1 MGELLSGK
9 IEEARKD
16 EGSIMMVVGTDLPV
30 SDRQLKRIIR
40 RAGVGLS
47 RCGSFMGH
55 GSGDIMLGFSTGNVY
70 RKEEDRAVIP
80 AAVMNEAMLDD
91 VFEAAAE
98 ATEEAVL
105 NSLAAAHTV
114 TGYKGNT
121 RYSLTDL
128 YLKDL

>member
-1 MGELLSGK
+1 MGRVRPL
-9 IEEARKD
+9 
-16 EGSIMMVVGTDLPV
+16 GSTFSMPLCT
-30 SDRQLKRIIR
+30 K
-40 RAGVGLS
+40 
-47 RCGSFMGH
+47 GSTMG
-55 GSGDIMLGFSTGNVY
+55 GW
-70 RKEEDRAVIP
+70 P
-80 AAVMNEAMLDD
+80 P
-91 VFEAAAE
+91 EAAAE

>member
-1 MGELLSGK
+1 M
-9 IEEARKD
+9 AYF
-16 EGSIMMVVGTDLPV
+16 P
-30 SDRQLKRIIR
+30 
-40 RAGVGLS
+40 
-47 RCGSFMGH
+47 
-55 GSGDIMLGFSTGNVY
+55 
-70 RKEEDRAVIP
+70 
-80 AAVMNEAMLDD
+80 
-91 VFEAAAE
+91 EAAAE